1 MGRRALVPEASSTGV
16 RPASLAGPLGP
27 QPRVW
32 RHRVEQLAF
41 APRVQV
47 LDASV
52 THDDATVSLL
62 LLATLRKKQVA
73 KEERA
78 EAKARKHQ

>member
-1 MGRRALVPEASSTGV
+1 M
-16 RPASLAGPLGP
+16 
-27 QPRVW
+27 
-32 RHRVEQLAF
+32 EQLAF

-62 LLATLRKKQVA
+62 LLATLRKKQVV

-78 EAKARKHQ
+78 EAKARKDL